1 MALAPGTSTVS
12 GPQKAAIL
20 MLALGAENAGRL
32 FTMMHEDEIRM
43 ISGAMS
49 QLGAVPAETVEHL
62 CNDFVHNIGSS
73 GAFLG
78 TFENTEN
85 RWRRRCRRSA
95 SPRSWRRSAA
105 PPAAPCGTSWA

>member
-1 MALAPGTSTVS
+1 MPPAPGGSSVS

-49 QLGAVPAETVEHL
+49 QLGAVPAETSVEHL
-62 CNDFVHNIGSS
+62 CSDFVHNIE
-73 GAFLG
+73 LQ
-78 TFENTEN
+78 
-85 RWRRRCRRSA
+85 RRNSRHLR
-95 SPRSWRRSAA
+95 
-105 PPAAPCGTSWA
+105 